1 MRRILAMITLG
12 AVMAT
17 SCNTKPR
24 TDATTTTVPAQ
35 DTVGLAQYQQWKAQN
50 ELSNEQ
56 KMQNQNLTSTA
67 PASNNAST
75 VHHSTSRNTVYSSNS
90 QSSNAAKSS
99 SAAKKGWSHAAKD
112 AVIGGVGGA
121 AAGAIINKKNRG
133 AGAVI
138 GGVIG
143 AAGGYGLGRH
153 KDKKTGRY

>member
-1 MRRILAMITLG
+1 MRRILSMIALA

-50 ELSNEQ
+50 ELTTQQ
-56 KMQNQNLTSTA
+56 KMQNQAMTSTA
-67 PASNNAST
+67 PVTGTST
-75 VHHSTSRNTVYSSNS
+75 VHHRTSRSTVYSSNS
-90 QSSNAAKSS
+90 SSSNTAKSS
-99 SAAKKGWSHAAKD
+99 SAKRGWSHAAKD

-143 AAGGYGLGRH
+143 AAGGYGIGRH

>member
-1 MRRILAMITLG
+1 MRRILSIITLA
-12 AVMAT
+12 AVMTA

-56 KMQNQNLTSTA
+56 KMQNQNITSTA
-67 PASNNAST
+67 PARTGTST
-75 VHHSTSRNTVYSSNS
+75 VHHSTSRSTVYSSNS
-90 QSSNAAKSS
+90 QSANTAKAS
-99 SAAKKGWSHAAKD
+99 SAKRGWSHAAKD